1 MNKPTVVLVNGGTAS
16 AAEIMAAA
24 LHQSSGIPI
33 VGENTFGKGT
43 VQNAESF
50 SDGSTVK
57 LTIAKWLTPNGDWI
71 HEKGIKPQYKAELP
85 SYAKLP
91 YLDSKKSIRQAAPET
106 K

>member
-43 VQNAESF
+43 VQMRRASPT
-50 SDGSTVK
+50 DR
-57 LTIAKWLTPNGDWI
+57 
-71 HEKGIKPQYKAELP
+71 P
-85 SYAKLP
+85 S
-91 YLDSKKSIRQAAPET
+91 S
-106 K
+106 